1 MISDVGFNTSDN
13 KNERYCLEATCILLP
28 RDTKDKKTFQVNYTL
43 EGYLRDTAS
52 GKEMMPVS
60 IKGRASS
67 VDSSDVLTRTYRA
80 IEKKIETQVTEDF
93 RNFLGS
99 IK

>member
-1 MISDVGFNTSDN
+1 
-13 KNERYCLEATCILLP
+13 
-28 RDTKDKKTFQVNYTL
+28 
-43 EGYLRDTAS
+43 
-52 GKEMMPVS
+52 MMPVS